1 MLFGEKLKKLRI
13 DARLSQNELAEKL
26 GVTRRSIIYYERG
39 KRYPKTRD
47 IIINLASLFGVSVDY
62 LISDADD
69 FVMDAYSR
77 YGSGGQNEALTLV
90 GQIGALFAG
99 GKLNDDD
106 KDKVFKAISDIYWE
120 SKEIN
125 QKYAHGSD
133 KNKKD

>member
-26 GVTRRSIIYYERG
+26 GVTRRSIIYYESG

-120 SKEIN
+120 
-125 QKYAHGSD
+125 
-133 KNKKD
+133 